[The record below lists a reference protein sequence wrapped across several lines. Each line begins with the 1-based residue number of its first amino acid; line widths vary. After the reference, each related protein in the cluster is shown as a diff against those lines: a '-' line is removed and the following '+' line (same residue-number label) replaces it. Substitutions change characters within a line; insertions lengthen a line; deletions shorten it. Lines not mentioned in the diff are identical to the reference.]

1 MMSKEKDKKN
11 DDRTLDNAAVAA
23 GNSEVVS
30 RYSNANAEWIK
41 AYSGIDNET
50 GQVLKKSLKGIAQ
63 GKLHPENYETNVRQQ
78 AGYSAEVAKVADD
91 NSRNIINKSNVR
103 TQRTD
108 DNSERQEIN
117 KGLPGGNDQ
126 ISDHIETI
134 NGVEIPGSAS
144 QMKIV
149 SDHEGLLKKI
159 AQGKGGGKNDLS
171 RYMDNDHI
179 DITGEKF
186 ESAQKY
192 CEDQAKELRKQAE
205 HARQHDDPDRAMRQE
220 QEAKNYDE
228 LKGKLRK
235 SYTSDEARDFRLK
248 PKIETAKRMAKI
260 SHEAGLEAAKYG
272 AAIGG
277 AISATKNVVA
287 FMQGDKELQEI
298 LCDTAV
304 DTGKSALVG
313 YGTGFAGSLLKSG
326 MQQSGSG
333 VVRQL
338 SRSSLP
344 TLVVST
350 TLALGASIGRYA
362 KGEIDGVQFMEEI
375 GEKGSGMLS
384 SGMMATLGQIAI
396 PIPIV
401 GGIIGGMVGYT
412 MCSIFYRSS
421 LQAFQEAKAAEKK
434 YQIIK
439 AQCEEARRRMLEYQS
454 ELQMLFDAHMYDVKL
469 QMFDCFVCM
478 DRAID
483 TENMDEFSEAVN
495 ALGNFLGKTLL
506 FNNMQEFDDFMSSD
520 QTLIL

>member
-1 MMSKEKDKKN
+1 MTTKKKDKKGG
-11 DDRTLDNAAVAA
+11 DRTLDNAAVAA
-23 GNSEVVS
+23 GNIEVVS
-30 RYSNANAEWIK
+30 RYGSANAEWIK
-41 AYSGIDNET
+41 AYTGVDNET
-50 GQVLKKSLKGIAQ
+50 GQVLTKSLKGIAQ
-63 GKLHPENYETNVRQQ
+63 GKLNPENYEANVRQQ

-91 NSRNIINKSNVR
+91 NSRNIINKSNIR

-108 DNSERQEIN
+108 DNPGRQEMN

-126 ISDHIETI
+126 VSDHIETI

-171 RYMDNDHI
+171 RYMENDHI

-186 ESAQKY
+186 EAAQKY

-205 HARQHDDPDRAMRQE
+205 HARQHGDPDRAMRQE

-248 PKIETAKRMAKI
+248 PKIETAKKMVKI

-277 AISATKNVVA
+277 AVSATKNVVA
-287 FMQGDKELQEI
+287 YMQGDKELQEV

-313 YGTGFAGSLLKSG
+313 YGTGFAGSLVKSG

-338 SRSSLP
+338 SRTSLP

-350 TLALGASIGRYA
+350 TLALGASISRYA

-375 GEKGSGMLS
+375 GEKGSGMLA

-401 GGIIGGMVGYT
+401 GGVIGGMVGYT
-412 MCSIFYRSS
+412 MSSLFYRSS
-421 LQAFQEAKAAEKK
+421 LQAFQEAKEAEKN
-434 YQIIK
+434 YLIIK
-439 AQCEEARRRMLEYQS
+439 AQCEEARRRMLEYQA
-454 ELQMLFDAHMYDVKL
+454 ELQMLFDTHMADMKL
-469 QMFDCFVCM
+469 QLSDCFVCM

-483 TENMDEFSEAVN
+483 TDSMDEFAEAAN
-495 ALGNFLGKTLL
+495 SLGSFLGKTLQ